1 MVWPNGPFF
10 AASSSMWI
18 HWWSS
23 VASANALTRAW
34 STSNHSLGPRRTST
48 CSWSFSLRSDMSV
61 PSMSLA
67 ASCQSVPEGHAAV
80 HDQRLAGD
88 PRGVVAEQEGRRLR
102 GVGRDA
108 EPLHRVRRGDIV
120 LAPFVERPRERR
132 LHD

>member
-23 VASANALTRAW
+23 VASAKELTRAW
-34 STSNHSLGPRRTST
+34 STSNHSLGPRRTPT

-67 ASCQSVPEGHAAV
+67 ASCQLVPDGHAAV

-88 PRGVVAEQEGRRLR
+88 PRRVIAEQERGRLR
-102 GVGRDA
+102 RVRRDA
-108 EPLHRVRRGDIV
+108 EPLHRVRGCDVV
-120 LAPFVERPRERR
+120 L
-132 LHD
+132 